1 MFKIEGQLAIIT
13 GGANGIGKGICE
25 VFCKARAKVALWDID
40 NKGSEV
46 ANEISLN
53 GGVMPI

>member
-25 VFCKARAKVALWDID
+25 VFCRSGAKVVLRIR
-40 NKGSEV
+40 
-46 ANEISLN
+46 NEYLN
-53 GGVMPI
+53 LFTL